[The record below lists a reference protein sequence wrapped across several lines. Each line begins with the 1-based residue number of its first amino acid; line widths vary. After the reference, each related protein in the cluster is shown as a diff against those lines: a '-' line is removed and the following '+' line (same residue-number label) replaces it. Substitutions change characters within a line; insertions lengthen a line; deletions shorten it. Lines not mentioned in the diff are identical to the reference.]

1 MRRRGGG
8 LDWARIRPAERLDR
22 CPPAKRAE
30 EQRRAHGQIT
40 GDNQPAPSEQ
50 CLLTDSS
57 ASSTY
62 GPAFRHFR
70 ATVLV
75 NNYLAALTLSRGEPL
90 TVQTTIVREVG
101 QVFVGRT
108 IFNHSTSSGARAPAT
123 HPLVPL
129 GLHMPCRAAGLSRYT
144 EKKMQRSLCREKTRC
159 RSELARKLGA
169 LLPSGEVEPACDSG
183 INLTQL
189 ASA

>member
-129 GLHMPCRAAGLSRYT
+129 GLHMPCRAAGQSR
-144 EKKMQRSLCREKTRC
+144 
-159 RSELARKLGA
+159 
-169 LLPSGEVEPACDSG
+169 
-183 INLTQL
+183 
-189 ASA
+189 